1 MKCKRRLMRTAVKG
15 KERMNFYIYYT
26 TGRRKVEDYTEF
38 IDTVHKEN
46 ALFHLHRA
54 LVSAGY
60 EVADISYIEELD
72 VVEVV
77 FKDGHTAT
85 AITYGNNARTMLFEI
100 FKQVKELRR

>member
-26 TGRRKVEDYTEF
+26 TRRASMEDYTEF
-38 IDTVHKEN
+38 IDRVHKEN
-46 ALFHLHRA
+46 ALIHLHRA

-72 VVEVV
+72 IVEIT

-85 AITYGNNARTMLFEI
+85 VITYGNNARTMLFEI